1 MNIMTTLFDQHYVTA
16 RYGDEREKKGKINGR
31 KEGRIEGRKET
42 AANML
47 AIGMSIDIIQKV
59 TGLTVDEINALN
71 KNP

>member
-1 MNIMTTLFDQHYVTA
+1 
-16 RYGDEREKKGKINGR
+16 
-31 KEGRIEGRKET
+31 
-42 AANML
+42 ML

>member
-16 RYGDEREKKGKINGR
+16 RYEDEREKKGKINGR
-31 KEGRIEGRKET
+31 KEGRKET